1 MIAVAQG
8 HLKVLQLLLAYTN
21 GVKVDATTHE
31 VSTMQLSSNIHFV
44 RVVHVQHAKFET
56 GHKATKELLVL
67 VNICASITC
76 LHKLQGQTALM
87 LACYRGQIIVVR
99 ALIAYGACYNVQD
112 DEVGL
117 WAYLST

>member
-1 MIAVAQG
+1 MLQPMRSAQCSC
-8 HLKVLQLLLAYTN
+8 QAIFI
-21 GVKVDATTHE
+21 
-31 VSTMQLSSNIHFV
+31 SSELYMCSMHNL
-44 RVVHVQHAKFET
+44 ET